1 MERFNL
7 KNKILMGVTL
17 FSMFFG
23 AGNLIFPPFL
33 GAQAGTSGWPAL
45 AGFAVSAVGLPV
57 LGVIAVT
64 LSGGLDQLA
73 SRVHPRF
80 AVLYILILYLAIG
93 PCLAIPRTASTSF
106 SMAVLPFWS
115 EEMPA
120 AWLQFAYSLV
130 FFAAAAAVAMH
141 PEKLTEY
148 LGKKLTPVLLA
159 LIVIVFAASCLK
171 AAGPIPAPGEA
182 YASLA
187 PVKGFLYGYQTMDTL
202 AALNFG
208 MIIAM
213 NIRAKGIR
221 QEKAVMRETV
231 SAGWIAGIFL
241 LAVYGM
247 LTFVGMRGGS
257 AFSDASDGTGILS
270 EMVGFLFGKGG
281 MVILA
286 VIFVIACFNTCVGL
300 FSCCG
305 KYFSGVFPGLSYSR
319 WVLVF
324 AFVSM
329 VISNVGLEA
338 ILNFSQPALNA
349 IYPLSILLIFLS
361 CTHRWLGRFRAV
373 YPWSAALCGIV
384 SVLTVLDQQGIML
397 PGAAALLH
405 RIPAYAAGFGWLL
418 PSVLGICI
426 GMAVSQIKIKAGVGH
441 NHIGNDP
448 EQSQSHGQHTQQEHS
463 DERQI

>member
-1 MERFNL
+1 M
-7 KNKILMGVTL
+7 
-17 FSMFFG
+17 
-23 AGNLIFPPFL
+23 AG
-33 GAQAGTSGWPAL
+33 GDAGS
-45 AGFAVSAVGLPV
+45 
-57 LGVIAVT
+57 
-64 LSGGLDQLA
+64 LA
-73 SRVHPRF
+73 SV
-80 AVLYILILYLAIG
+80 
-93 PCLAIPRTASTSF
+93 CLLPGIFRRGGRGSHAPGKTDGIPGQKINARSSGADRDRICG
-106 SMAVLPFWS
+106 VLPES
-115 EEMPA
+115 
-120 AWLQFAYSLV
+120 
-130 FFAAAAAVAMH
+130 
-141 PEKLTEY
+141 
-148 LGKKLTPVLLA
+148 GR
-159 LIVIVFAASCLK
+159 
-171 AAGPIPAPGEA
+171 PIPAPGEA

-231 SAGWIAGIFL
+231 NAGWIAGIFL

-270 EMVGFLFGKGG
+270 GMVGFLFGKGG

-319 WVLVF
+319 WVLIF

-426 GMAVSQIKIKAGVGH
+426 GMAVSQVKIKAGVGH

-448 EQSQSHGQHTQQEHS
+448 EQSQSPWTAHPAGAF
-463 DERQI
+463 R

>member
-1 MERFNL
+1 M
-7 KNKILMGVTL
+7 I
-17 FSMFFG
+17 
-23 AGNLIFPPFL
+23 
-33 GAQAGTSGWPAL
+33 
-45 AGFAVSAVGLPV
+45 
-57 LGVIAVT
+57 
-64 LSGGLDQLA
+64 
-73 SRVHPRF
+73 
-80 AVLYILILYLAIG
+80 YLAIG
-93 PCLAIPRTASTSF
+93 PCLAIPRTATTSF
-106 SMAVLPFWS
+106 EMAVPPFVG
-115 EEMPA
+115 EGAPVA
-120 AWLQFAYSLV
+120 LLRLAYSLV
-130 FFAAAAAVAMH
+130 FFAAALALALR
-141 PEKLTEY
+141 PEKLTDR
-148 LGKKLTPVLLA
+148 LGKILCPVLVG
-159 LIVIVFAASCLK
+159 LIVVTFAASLLNPLEGYGP
-171 AAGPIPAPGEA
+171 AGGEYLAHPA
-182 YASLA
+182 
-187 PVKGFLYGYQTMDTL
+187 VRGFLEGYQTMDTL

-270 EMVGFLFGKGG
+270 GMVGFLFGKGG

-349 IYPLSILLIFLS
+349 IYPTDGWGVS
-361 CTHRWLGRFRAV
+361 GRFIPGPRL
-373 YPWSAALCGIV
+373 SAES
-384 SVLTVLDQQGIML
+384 SV
-397 PGAAALLH
+397 
-405 RIPAYAAGFGWLL
+405 
-418 PSVLGICI
+418 C
-426 GMAVSQIKIKAGVGH
+426 
-441 NHIGNDP
+441 
-448 EQSQSHGQHTQQEHS
+448 
-463 DERQI
+463 